1 MGFQDCASL
10 MFMRAIRQNSRWSR
24 VTVLMWL
31 SVWMLVVPLFHVHP
45 EADHLHGT
53 AGHVHGGTVH
63 TVWSGDLAC
72 EFGSHEKAA
81 PTGIALSKHSPQGRH
96 DHPEFGFSLLNDS
109 NDRKS
114 FKLFGTQ
121 ALFAAGAVVPI
132 LQGCNSAAQELASD
146 APSRL
151 FLHDRPSRAPPI
163 LLL

>member
-1 MGFQDCASL
+1 

-24 VTVLMWL
+24 VVVLTWL
-31 SVWMLVVPLFHVHP
+31 SVWMLAVPLFHVHP

-81 PTGIALSKHSPQGRH
+81 PTGIALSKHSPPAGH

-114 FKLFGTQ
+114 FKQLGTQ
-121 ALFAAGAVVPI
+121 AACAAIAVMSV
-132 LQGCNSAAQELASD
+132 LQGCDSAQQELAPYP
-146 APSRL
+146 PSTL
-151 FLHDRPSRAPPI
+151 FVHDRPSRAPPV
-163 LLL
+163 LVA